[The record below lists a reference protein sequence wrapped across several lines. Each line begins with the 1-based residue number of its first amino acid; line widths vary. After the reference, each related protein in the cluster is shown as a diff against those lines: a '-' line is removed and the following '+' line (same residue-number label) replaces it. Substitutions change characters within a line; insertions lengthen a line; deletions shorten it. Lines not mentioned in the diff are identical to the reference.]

1 MGLLSGLVTL
11 PLAPV
16 RGVVWLGQKLEEEA
30 RRQWSD
36 PAAVRRQ
43 LAEADAAYESG
54 ALSAEE
60 RDRIQDEL
68 VARLLAHQRGG
79 AR

>member
-1 MGLLSGLVTL
+1 MGLISGLVTL

-16 RGVVWLGQKLEEEA
+16 RGVIWLGEKLEAEA

-43 LAEADAAYESG
+43 LAAVDEAYAAGHLTE
-54 ALSAEE
+54 AE
-60 RDRIQDEL
+60 RDQLEDEL
-68 VARLLAHQRGG
+68 VARLLPGPGG
-79 AR
+79 IG

>member
-1 MGLLSGLVTL
+1 MGLLTGLVTL

-16 RGVVWLGQKLEEEA
+16 RGVIWLSEKLEAEA

-43 LAEADAAYESG
+43 LAAVDAAYQAGE
-54 ALSAEE
+54 LSAEE
-60 RDRIQDEL
+60 RDRQEDEL
-68 VARLLAHQRGG
+68 VARLLPDQGG
-79 AR
+79 ARW

>member
-1 MGLLSGLVTL
+1 MGLLTGLVTL

-16 RGVVWLGQKLEEEA
+16 RGVIWLGEKLEAEA

-43 LAEADAAYESG
+43 IAEVDAAYEAG
-54 ALSAEE
+54 ELTAEE
-60 RDRIQDEL
+60 RDRLQDEL
-68 VARLLAHQRGG
+68 VARLLPEQGG
-79 AR
+79 GRP